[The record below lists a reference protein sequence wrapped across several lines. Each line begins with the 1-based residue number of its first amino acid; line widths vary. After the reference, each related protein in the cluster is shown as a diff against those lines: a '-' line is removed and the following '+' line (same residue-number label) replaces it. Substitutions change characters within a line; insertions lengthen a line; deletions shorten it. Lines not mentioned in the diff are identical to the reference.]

1 MTSKTNIPH
10 RTSSVRRLLQRQLPL
25 RCRVSRVRPR
35 PFAVFPFFLMAFLAG
50 GFALPLSANEFVLS
64 ETSPATVAGSSTN
77 AAVSALRPGR
87 PFTEQDL
94 LRLLT
99 ATLQR
104 EYVKD
109 DGELELRLTQP
120 WKTRTL
126 PDEPLTLKVLDMPTL
141 GVTPVFIVRFELRT
155 PREVLGTWQAALKAW
170 IWRGI
175 WVARSPLDRGE
186 SLADAAVQRERRD
199 VLLLHEPLADFSP
212 GDTTL
217 ELSESLPAGAPL
229 LARSVRPRPVVH
241 RGQTANALLQDGALS
256 ITMKVEVLEDA
267 APGQMV
273 RVRNAQSR
281 RDIRG
286 KVINEHTILVSL

>member
-1 MTSKTNIPH
+1 
-10 RTSSVRRLLQRQLPL
+10 
-25 RCRVSRVRPR
+25 
-35 PFAVFPFFLMAFLAG
+35 MAFLAG